1 MTEAIAA
8 IILSAGFSQRMGGFK
23 PLLPLGNK
31 TALERTIE
39 LFQRAGV
46 AHLQVVTGHRAEELQ
61 PLLQQLQVQE
71 TFNQKYQ
78 EGMFSSVQC
87 ALRAM
92 PDHIDA
98 FFLQPVDM
106 PLVRDNT
113 LPQLLRARQN
123 SGRGIIHPLFFGKR
137 GHPPLIS
144 TRYRDTI
151 LNGDGNG
158 GLKALLLPY
167 EDDILELEVADEHTI
182 LDMDTP
188 GDYNYLCHRWCN
200 YQLPS
205 PRECEHLMVHKFSC
219 DKQIIDH
226 CQQVAQVADRLAE
239 TVNESGGEVN
249 RELLQAA
256 ALLHDCRRSQPHHAA
271 VGAAELCR
279 LGFPQIAEL
288 IQHHMDLE
296 PGPAM
301 YPDAAEILY
310 LADKLVVENRCVS
323 LEERFAERLKCFADQ
338 PGPLAAIRQRLAAA
352 QKIQHKIYRLTG
364 NPIEQLLNPSAIS
377 RSERITHHDTPNA

>member
-1 MTEAIAA
+1 MTETIAA
-8 IILSAGFSQRMGGFK
+8 IILSAGFSRRMGGFK

-61 PLLQQLQVQE
+61 PLLQQLQIQE
-71 TFNQKYQ
+71 TFNQKYR

-87 ALRAM
+87 ALQAI
-92 PDHIDA
+92 PDHIEA

-113 LPQLLRARQN
+113 LPQLLRARQQ
-123 SGRGIIHPLFFGKR
+123 SRRGIIHPLFFGKR

-144 TRYRDTI
+144 TRYRETI

-167 EDDILELEVADEHTI
+167 EEDILEIEVADEHTI

-188 GDYNYLCHRWCN
+188 ADYDYLCHRWHN

-205 PRECEHLMVHKFSC
+205 PRECEHLMRHTFAC
-219 DKQIIDH
+219 EERIIAH

-239 TVNESGGEVN
+239 AVNESGGDVN
-249 RELLQAA
+249 RELLHAA

-271 VGAAELCR
+271 VGAAELSR
-279 LGFPQIAEL
+279 LGFPQVADL
-288 IQHHMDLE
+288 IQQHMDLV
-296 PGPAM
+296 
-301 YPDAAEILY
+301 PDPNPDLSATETLY
-310 LADKLVVENRCVS
+310 LADKLVIKNRCVT
-323 LEERFAERLKCFADQ
+323 LEERFAPRLKCFDDQ
-338 PGPLAAIRQRLAAA
+338 AGPLAAIRQRLAAA
-352 QKIQHKIYRLTG
+352 RKIQHKIQRLTG
-364 NPIEQLLNPSAIS
+364 NPIEQLLNPLPSTA
-377 RSERITHHDTPNA
+377 AKG

>member
-8 IILSAGFSQRMGGFK
+8 IILSAGFSRRMGGFK

-31 TALERTIE
+31 TSLERAVG

-61 PLLQQLQVQE
+61 PLLQKLQIEE
-71 TFNQKYQ
+71 TFNHKYQ

-87 ALRAM
+87 ALQTM

-106 PLVRDNT
+106 PLVRDHT
-113 LPQLLRARQN
+113 LPQLLRARQE

-167 EDDILELEVADEHTI
+167 KEDILELEVADEHTI

-188 GDYNYLCHRWCN
+188 ADYNYLCHRWRN
-200 YQLPS
+200 YRHPS
-205 PRECEHLMVHKFSC
+205 PRECEHLMRYTFACHE
-219 DKQIIDH
+219 QIIAH

-239 TVNESGGEVN
+239 TVNESGGDVN
-249 RELLQAA
+249 RARLHAA
-256 ALLHDCRRSQPHHAA
+256 ALLHDCRRNQPHHAA

-279 LGFPQIAEL
+279 LGFPRIAEL
-288 IQHHMDLE
+288 IHQHMDLE
-296 PGPAM
+296 PGPERH
-301 YPDAAEILY
+301 PDAAEILY
-310 LADKLVVENRCVS
+310 LADKLVVENRCVT
-323 LEERFAERLKCFADQ
+323 LEDRFAPKLKYFADQ
-338 PGPLAAIRQRLAAA
+338 AGPLAAIRQRLAAA
-352 QKIQHKIYRLTG
+352 QKIQHKIERLTA
-364 NPIEQLLNPSAIS
+364 NPIEQLFKPLSSA
-377 RSERITHHDTPNA
+377 AAKG